1 MFLSYTGIC
10 VWYMCKLPTLFL
22 NVSTCCDLDKND
34 MKCSCFVLM
43 FISPFICMLSPGALQ
58 IPKSIVAYLQVCIHE
73 QHTGGFD
80 GRWAD
85 FICLQ
90 DEPYGYVHLGI
101 PGIIKCQP
109 FKWDPS
115 SFFFLGGGAISS
127 CSDVCQVPSL
137 KLKASLHLKI
147 DGWNTRPSFLGVWS
161 LFSGWSVIVSGS
173 ECISGACMGMLESM
187 EKNWGIS
194 LNNQYCMKFGLV
206 SYTDPCTCTIRIIRS
221 KKSPKIHHEQVSL
234 TRTMLW
240 I

>member
-1 MFLSYTGIC
+1 MYVGFIRIFIHSRNCILYFRMAMFLSYTGIC

-115 SFFFLGGGAISS
+115 SFFFWGG
-127 CSDVCQVPSL
+127 VLYQVVQMFARYPP
-137 KLKASLHLKI
+137 
-147 DGWNTRPSFLGVWS
+147 WN
-161 LFSGWSVIVSGS
+161 
-173 ECISGACMGMLESM
+173 
-187 EKNWGIS
+187 
-194 LNNQYCMKFGLV
+194 
-206 SYTDPCTCTIRIIRS
+206 
-221 KKSPKIHHEQVSL
+221 
-234 TRTMLW
+234 
-240 I
+240 